1 MSELRTGDMT
11 RRDVIK
17 TAATSAVTGILGYM
31 AGRSERAPP
40 VIIEKEKVIV
50 KETIVP
56 VAVESPTRETAQLD
70 NHPDARVRL
79 LGQIVRGHA
88 QHEARY
94 GIPPTYMMPN
104 FGHEARRIA
113 GMISVDP
120 KAALPQAAVEF
131 LGGWGTRIQ
140 DAVSLASKRA
150 SELKITLKP
159 DVKNGPTVEQVT
171 KDFTR
176 FALVLPV
183 HAYILPTKISV
194 QADGGSASDDE
205 LTVCPWLHKHGPV
218 TWIHE
223 STHVLNSPAGWK
235 RAKAITTL
243 DDWVRYDESCRYAV
257 ASVFEMF
264 RRASP
269 TTAMR
274 LMQNFVPTQFFL
286 KTGRAVP
293 KSMDDYDLGRF
304 VNEIPGFAT
313 TLAISKTT
321 EQPQGAAVRSAFP
334 TATPLEVSSQNV
346 KELVRNDIALLLRH
360 VMQNISRADFRD
372 HPRVREFMRIMQEE
386 IAHYLVGPVGTKD
399 ATLPSSQKDVK
410 DDPIVAL
417 DTILHQERMAIFSRV
432 DDLTWAGQRKALGL
446 PIEST

>member
-1 MSELRTGDMT
+1 MDERKPGDIS
-11 RRDVIK
+11 RREFL
-17 TAATSAVTGILGYM
+17 ATIGAVAFDSAVAGAIGYTEGSKGAGKPIL
-31 AGRSERAPP
+31 
-40 VIIEKEKVIV
+40 IEK
-50 KETIVP
+50 IVP
-56 VAVESPTRETAQLD
+56 IESPTRETAQLD

-79 LGQIVRGHA
+79 LGQIVRGHV

-94 GIPPTYMMPN
+94 GIPPTRMMPN

-120 KAALPQAAVEF
+120 KAELPAAAVEF
-131 LGGWGTRIQ
+131 LSGWGTRIQ
-140 DAVSLASKRA
+140 EAVSLASKHA
-150 SELKITLKP
+150 SELKITFKP
-159 DVKNGPTVEQVT
+159 DVKNAPTPDQVI
-171 KDFTR
+171 KDFRR
-176 FALVLPV
+176 FALILPV
-183 HAYILPTKISV
+183 HAFILPTKITV
-194 QADGGSASDDE
+194 QADGGSAGDDE
-205 LTVCPWLHKHGPV
+205 LTVCPWDHKHGPV

-243 DDWVRYDESCRYAV
+243 DDWVRYDESFRYAV

-264 RRASP
+264 KRASP
-269 TTAMR
+269 ATAMR

-286 KTGRAVP
+286 KTGRAEP
-293 KSMDDYDLGRF
+293 KSMDDFDLDRF

-313 TLAISKTT
+313 TLTISRTT
-321 EQPQGAAVRSAFP
+321 EQAQGAAVRAAVP
-334 TATPLEVSSQNV
+334 TATPLEQSRQYIN
-346 KELVRNDIALLLRH
+346 ELVRNDIALLLRH
-360 VMQNISRADFRD
+360 VMLNIGKADFRD

-386 IAHYLVGPVGTKD
+386 IAHYLVGPVGTQD